1 MPFRLDFFLYKLI
14 MTSYWGPLGWM
25 TLHSAS
31 LLYSDEPSHAEKLIA
46 DRFIELFGNT
56 ISCYHCKSHFQDM
69 LKRYKTWNP
78 GYLNSKKDF
87 VLFVFR
93 AHNTVNK
100 RIDKPILQT
109 VKDCMQTLKN
119 ANSYSS
125 LDSMRNAYLTYLH
138 NNWNREFTADAFSA
152 KRNVQELIKINNE
165 YFNLRT
171 IDWDFESD
179 ESPILLIENQ
189 QKEFNIVR
197 RSGGFKNGKLLF

>member
-1 MPFRLDFFLYKLI
+1 

-31 LLYSDEPSHAEKLIA
+31 LLYPDEPSQSEKLIA

-56 ISCYHCKSHFQDM
+56 ISCYQCKSHFQDM

-78 GYLNSKKDF
+78 GYLNSKKEF
-87 VLFVFR
+87 ALFVFR

-100 RIDKPILQT
+100 RIDKPILNT

-119 ANSYSS
+119 ANSYSN
-125 LDSMRNAYLTYLH
+125 LNSMRNSYLIYLQ
-138 NNWNREFTADAFSA
+138 NNWNKEFTADAFSA
-152 KRNVQELIKINNE
+152 RRNVQELIKINNE

-171 IDWDFESD
+171 IDLDFQTD
-179 ESPILLIENQ
+179 ETPILLIENQ
-189 QKEFNIVR
+189 QKEFTIVR
-197 RSGGFKNGKLLF
+197 RRLGFKNGRLQF